1 MLSRKTDQFA
11 TVVDFSEGLRE
22 HMRRLNSDHNN
33 FESSGATFRLSCPL
47 PDRQTREPFRL
58 RGTSA
63 PKSST
68 RLDLNWVLATSGALS
83 QELELNNLLI
93 QLIEV
98 ILETPV
104 ASQAWLILEKSG
116 QWVIEASG
124 SLESE
129 TVDILQ
135 SLPLETVES
144 PLMRLIVNRVLHTQT
159 SLLLNDVENEVDL
172 IPNSPVKPL
181 SLLCLPLRLHGELI
195 AILYLENYFTS
206 YAFTPEY
213 RELFNRLSPAMAS
226 ALKNACRYSSLNQKV
241 AEKTQALSE
250 TLSELKKT
258 QKKLVQ
264 SEKMVAL
271 GQLIA
276 GIAHEVNTPLAAIYA
291 SVQNLSHAFDRTL
304 KQLPSLLGKWSGTQQ
319 EDLMALLAACRP
331 SHIPPSF
338 REERQFKR
346 SLEEQLT
353 RQGIEQAETIATMLV
368 EMGIKEATPGIL
380 RLLQNQNHSEILDT
394 AYHLTLQQR
403 NSENIKLAVDK
414 ASTIVSALKRYVHP
428 DPCDRMISAQIAE
441 EIDSVLILYQHQLK
455 QGIQVSTSY
464 QDLPE
469 IVCYPEQ
476 LNQVWA
482 NLIHNAIQAMG
493 RQGKLDITATGH
505 QGLIRV
511 QVTDSGCGI
520 PAEIQDKIFEPF
532 FTTKVA
538 GVGTG
543 LGLDIARQIIQQH
556 HGQIEVE
563 SQPGRT
569 TFTVWLPIH
578 QAITSSSKISS
589 I

>member
-1 MLSRKTDQFA
+1 VLSRKTDQFA

-22 HMRRLNSDHNN
+22 HMRRLNNDHNN

-104 ASQAWLILEKSG
+104 ASQAWLILEKSD

-181 SLLCLPLRLHGELI
+181 SLLCLPLLLHGELI

-213 RELFNRLSPAMAS
+213 RELFNRLSPAMAI
-226 ALKNACRYSSLNQKV
+226 ALKNARLYSSLNQKV

-250 TLSELKKT
+250 TVSELKKT

-291 SVQNLSHAFDRTL
+291 SVLNLSHAFDRTL

-319 EDLMALLAACRP
+319 EDLMALLAASRP
-331 SHIPPSF
+331 SHIPLSF

-368 EMGIKEATPGIL
+368 EMGIT
-380 RLLQNQNHSEILDT
+380 EILDT

-428 DPCDRMISAQIAE
+428 DRCDRMISAQIAE

-569 TFTVWLPIH
+569 TFTVWLPIQ